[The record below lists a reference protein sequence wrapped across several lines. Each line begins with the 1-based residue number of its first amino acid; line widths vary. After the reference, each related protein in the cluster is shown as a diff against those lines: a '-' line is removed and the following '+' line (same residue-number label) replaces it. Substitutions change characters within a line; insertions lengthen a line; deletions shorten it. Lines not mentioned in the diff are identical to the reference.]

1 MRCTTI
7 IKTSLNLNTYLPTL
21 VIRKFAAIDIGSNA
35 IRLLINN
42 VIEHDEKPTAFKKSE
57 LVRVPVRLG
66 EDSFLRG
73 EISKRNLNRLV
84 KTMQSFDLLMQ
95 VYGVEKYMA
104 CATSALREAKNGQEV
119 IDKVQKESGVQIQI
133 IDGKMEASIIASTD
147 LKDLIKSDRFYLYV
161 DVGGGSTEFTIF
173 DKGQPVMSRS
183 FEIGTV
189 RILNDLVKDTVWDEI
204 KQWITS
210 NMNVENKV
218 EIIGSGGN
226 INKLH
231 KMSGR
236 KIGQPLSYI
245 WLNAQYHFLNSMAY
259 EDRVSELGLNQ
270 DRADVIIPATK
281 IFLNAAKWSKAK
293 KIHVPKIGLAD
304 GMIKTLY
311 YQ

>member
-1 MRCTTI
+1 MI
-7 IKTSLNLNTYLPTL
+7 
-21 VIRKFAAIDIGSNA
+21 IRKFAAIDIGSNA

-42 VIEHDEKPTAFKKSE
+42 VIEHEEKPTVFKKSE

-73 EISKRNLNRLV
+73 EISERNLKRLI

-119 IDKVQKESGVQIQI
+119 IEKVQKESGVQIQI
-133 IDGKMEASIIASTD
+133 IDGKQEASIIASTD

-173 DKGQPVMSRS
+173 DKGNPVMSRS

-204 KQWITS
+204 KLWITS

-245 WLNAQYHFLNSMAY
+245 WLNAQYHFLNSMDY
-259 EDRVSELGLNQ
+259 EDRISELGLNQ

-311 YQ
+311 YR

>member
-1 MRCTTI
+1 MI
-7 IKTSLNLNTYLPTL
+7 
-21 VIRKFAAIDIGSNA
+21 IRKFAAIDIGSNA

-42 VIEHDEKPTAFKKSE
+42 VIEHDQKPTVFKKSE

-73 EISKRNLNRLV
+73 EISERNLKRLV

-95 VYGVEKYMA
+95 VYGVERYMA

-119 IDKVQKESGVQIQI
+119 IEKVQKESGVQIQI
-133 IDGKMEASIIASTD
+133 IDGKQEASIIASTD

-173 DKGQPVMSRS
+173 DKGKPVMSRS

-189 RILNDLVKDTVWDEI
+189 RILNDLVKETVWDEI

-245 WLNAQYHFLNSMAY
+245 WLNAQYHFLNSMDY
-259 EDRVSELGLNQ
+259 EDRISELGLNQ

-311 YQ
+311 YR

>member
-1 MRCTTI
+1 M
-7 IKTSLNLNTYLPTL
+7 

-42 VIEHDEKPTAFKKSE
+42 VIEQKDRPTLFKKSE

-66 EDSFLRG
+66 EDAFLRG
-73 EISKRNLNRLV
+73 AISDISLKRLI

-104 CATSALREAKNGQEV
+104 CATSALRDAKNGQE
-119 IDKVQKESGVQIQI
+119 IIERIQQESNIKIEI
-133 IDGKMEASIIASTD
+133 IDGKREAEIIASTD
-147 LKDLIKSDRFYLYV
+147 LKDVIKTDRLYLYV

-173 DKGQPVMSRS
+173 DKGAPILSRS

-189 RILNDLVKDTVWDEI
+189 RILNNLVTETVWDDI
-204 KQWITS
+204 KSWIIS
-210 NMNVENKV
+210 HIGQDRQL

-245 WLNAQYHFLNSMAY
+245 WLNAQYHFLNSMDY
-259 EDRVSELGLNQ
+259 EDRIAELGLNQ

-281 IFLNAAKWSKAK
+281 IFLNAAKWSRAK

-311 YQ
+311 YQEA

>member
-1 MRCTTI
+1 MI
-7 IKTSLNLNTYLPTL
+7 
-21 VIRKFAAIDIGSNA
+21 IRKFAAIDIGSNA
-35 IRLLINN
+35 VRLLINN
-42 VIEHDEKPTAFKKSE
+42 VIEQENKPPAFKKSE

-66 EDSFLRG
+66 EDAFLRG
-73 EISKRNLNRLV
+73 KISERNIDRLV
-84 KTMQSFDLLMQ
+84 STMQSFDLLMG

-104 CATSALREAKNGQEV
+104 CATSALREAKNGREVVERVKKEAGMKIEV
-119 IDKVQKESGVQIQI
+119 IDGKKE
-133 IDGKMEASIIASTD
+133 ALIIASTD
-147 LKDLIKSDRFYLYV
+147 LKDIIKADRMYLYV

-173 DKGQPVMSRS
+173 DKGKPVMSHS
-183 FEIGTV
+183 FKIGTV
-189 RILNDLVKDTVWDEI
+189 RILSNLVDDTVWEEI
-204 KQWITS
+204 KTWIKT
-210 NMNVENKV
+210 NLPMDGRV

-245 WLNAQYHFLNSMAY
+245 WLNAQYHFLNSMDY
-259 EDRVSELGLNQ
+259 EDRISELGLNQ

>member
-1 MRCTTI
+1 M
-7 IKTSLNLNTYLPTL
+7 L
-21 VIRKFAAIDIGSNA
+21 IRKFAAIDIGSNA

-42 VIEHDEKPTAFKKSE
+42 VIEQKDRPTLFKKSE

-73 EISKRNLNRLV
+73 EISDTSLKRLI

-104 CATSALREAKNGQEV
+104 CATSALREARNGQEV
-119 IDKVQKESGVQIQI
+119 IERVQQESNINIDI
-133 IDGKMEASIIASTD
+133 IDGKREAAIIASTD
-147 LKDLIKSDRFYLYV
+147 LKDVIKTDRLYLYV

-173 DKGQPVMSRS
+173 DKGAPVVSRS

-189 RILNDLVKDTVWDEI
+189 RILNNLVKDTVWDDI
-204 KQWITS
+204 KAWIAS
-210 NMNVENKV
+210 HIGQDRLV

-245 WLNAQYHFLNSMAY
+245 WLNAQYHFLNSMEY
-259 EDRVSELGLNQ
+259 EDRIAELGLNQ

>member
-1 MRCTTI
+1 MNCITTTKKNCNP
-7 IKTSLNLNTYLPTL
+7 KTENL

-42 VIEHDEKPTAFKKSE
+42 VIEQEGRPTLFKKSE

-66 EDSFLRG
+66 EDAFLRG
-73 EISKRNLNRLV
+73 VISDISLKRLI

-104 CATSALREAKNGQEV
+104 CATSALRDAKNGREV
-119 IDKVQKESGVQIQI
+119 IERIQQESNIKIEI
-133 IDGKMEASIIASTD
+133 IDGKREAAIIASTD
-147 LKDLIKSDRFYLYV
+147 LKDVIKTDRLYLYV

-173 DKGQPVMSRS
+173 DKGTPVLSRS

-189 RILNDLVKDTVWDEI
+189 RILNNLVADTVWDDI
-204 KQWITS
+204 KMWMASHIA
-210 NMNVENKV
+210 KDRLV

-245 WLNAQYHFLNSMAY
+245 WLNAQYHFLNSMDY
-259 EDRVSELGLNQ
+259 EDRIAELGLNQ

-311 YQ
+311 YQET

>member
-1 MRCTTI
+1 M
-7 IKTSLNLNTYLPTL
+7 L
-21 VIRKFAAIDIGSNA
+21 IRKFAAIDIGSNA

-42 VIEHDEKPTAFKKSE
+42 VIEQKDKPTLFKKSE

-73 EISKRNLNRLV
+73 EISDSSLKRLI

-104 CATSALREAKNGQEV
+104 CATSALREAKNGLKVIERVQQESNIK
-119 IDKVQKESGVQIQI
+119 IDI
-133 IDGKMEASIIASTD
+133 IDGKREAAIIASTD
-147 LKDLIKSDRFYLYV
+147 LKDVIKTDRLYLYV

-173 DKGQPVMSRS
+173 DKGAPVVSRS

-189 RILNDLVKDTVWDEI
+189 RILNNLVKDTVWDDI
-204 KQWITS
+204 KAWIAS
-210 NMNVENKV
+210 HIGQDRLV

-245 WLNAQYHFLNSMAY
+245 WLNAQYHFLNSMEY
-259 EDRVSELGLNQ
+259 EDRIAELGLNQ